1 MTFFAPT
8 YSPAE
13 SRMELEALRQ
23 ASAHVLSS
31 PDLSRKFLKALGFD
45 KSPKAANN
53 GAPKKVLD
61 KRSKR

>member
-1 MTFFAPT
+1 
-8 YSPAE
+8 
-13 SRMELEALRQ
+13 MELEALRQ

-45 KSPKAANN
+45 KSPKVANN
-53 GAPKKVLD
+53 GASEKVLD